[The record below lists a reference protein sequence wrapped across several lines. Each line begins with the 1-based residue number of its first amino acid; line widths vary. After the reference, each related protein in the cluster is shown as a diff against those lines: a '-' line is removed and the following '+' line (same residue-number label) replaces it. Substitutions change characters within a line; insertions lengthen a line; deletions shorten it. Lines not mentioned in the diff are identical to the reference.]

1 MTKRG
6 IRCLIVFA
14 LLLLLALA
22 TGLSEIFLVVFCLGI
37 VFAFALISA
46 TAGVFAMQVKYILP
60 DNIVVRGD
68 TAPFGLY
75 FSGTV
80 LLPVIVRIKLIYP
93 TNNRRQCA
101 ALFWGK
107 NHKSLFYRSL
117 CSHRGLWTF
126 GIESA
131 HSCDV
136 FGFFSLTISKRK
148 LSHAFASVTVYPR
161 VYDIPG
167 TPPPPTPTM
176 DYNEYNPII
185 SDSGDSFTDTRLYRD
200 GDPLKR
206 IHWKLSMRTQKLHTR
221 KYEMSV
227 DRMVGI
233 VIDTNEMSD
242 NLFETLNYADMAA
255 ECAASLTSFFSDGG
269 HTVRICPSGDFS
281 GAIIYTKNE
290 FSLANKLLATTEFG
304 TNESIETTIHNLLN
318 DIYYFSFFYVITP
331 TPSSNLIDSLSRLTS
346 MQCNV
351 SIIYPDA
358 TQPASACDA
367 AYNGVNLIAIARPQ
381 NIPERLGE
389 SI

>member
-1 MTKRG
+1 
-6 IRCLIVFA
+6 
-14 LLLLLALA
+14 
-22 TGLSEIFLVVFCLGI
+22 
-37 VFAFALISA
+37 
-46 TAGVFAMQVKYILP
+46 
-60 DNIVVRGD
+60 
-68 TAPFGLY
+68 
-75 FSGTV
+75 
-80 LLPVIVRIKLIYP
+80 
-93 TNNRRQCA
+93 
-101 ALFWGK
+101 
-107 NHKSLFYRSL
+107 
-117 CSHRGLWTF
+117 
-126 GIESA
+126 
-131 HSCDV
+131 
-136 FGFFSLTISKRK
+136 
-148 LSHAFASVTVYPR
+148 
-161 VYDIPG
+161 
-167 TPPPPTPTM
+167 M

-367 AYNGVNLIAIARPQ
+367 AYNGVNLIAIAHSQ